1 MAVTLFRFDEDYY
14 TSSPTMATTFGSGT
28 PGPTYTNLVMVVM
41 FSNSPGATS
50 SPGAGWTLLARTET
64 LASSNRSIENYI
76 YGNPQYVVAEMWWS
90 TTTSSLSGTQTG
102 VTWGAWRWAFT
113 GAATTTPLIDSTA
126 GHTYTGTSPP
136 TWVPSL
142 SDSVSITGSGN
153 PILLSV
159 YQGAARRRLAAPV
172 YNVPGG
178 RRGADSPPPGG
189 VVPPASNPSWT
200 INGDT
205 EYFTSGCSFLVML
218 SPVPTP
224 VLTHTGGMTT

>member
-1 MAVTLFRFDEDYY
+1 MAVTLFRFDQASY
-14 TSSPTMATTFGSGT
+14 TSSPTMATTFGTGT
-28 PGPTYTNLVMVVM
+28 PGPTYTNLVMVLM

-76 YGNPQYVVAEMWWS
+76 GGNPQYVVAEMWWS

-102 VTWGAWRWAFT
+102 AMWGAWRWAFT

-136 TWVPSL
+136 TWVPPLADSL
-142 SDSVSITGSGN
+142 SIAASGN
-153 PILLSV
+153 PIMLSV
-159 YQGAARRRLAAPV
+159 FQGTARRRLAAPV
-172 YNVPGG
+172 YNQPAVG
-178 RRGADSPPPGG
+178 SP
-189 VVPPASNPSWT
+189 VPPASNPTWT

-218 SPVPTP
+218 SPQATP
-224 VLTHTGGMTT
+224 ELTHTGAMTT